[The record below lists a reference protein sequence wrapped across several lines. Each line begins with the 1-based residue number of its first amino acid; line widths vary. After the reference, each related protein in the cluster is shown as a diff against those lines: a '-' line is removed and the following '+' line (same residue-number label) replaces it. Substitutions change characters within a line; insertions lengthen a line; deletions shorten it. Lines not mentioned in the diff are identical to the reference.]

1 MGSTSSK
8 KSLSREQLRKER
20 VYYRKRELRF
30 RLYTFLCGI
39 VGIIGFLLILGMVGS
54 VEQNFLSI
62 AQTVGAVL
70 VGFFLLFLAVLGID
84 GAENIRK
91 EASLRVRYLNTLKNI
106 K

>member
-1 MGSTSSK
+1 MESTSSK
-8 KSLSREQLRKER
+8 KSLSREEIRKER
-20 VYYRKRELRF
+20 IYYRKRERRF
-30 RLYTFLCGI
+30 RLFTFLCGI

-62 AQTVGAVL
+62 TQTVGAVL

-91 EASLRVRYLNTLKNI
+91 EASLRVRYLNAMKNI

>member
-1 MGSTSSK
+1 MESTSSK
-8 KSLSREQLRKER
+8 KSLSREEIRKER
-20 VYYRKRELRF
+20 IYYRKRERRF
-30 RLYTFLCGI
+30 RLFTFLYGI

-62 AQTVGAVL
+62 TQTVGAVL

-91 EASLRVRYLNTLKNI
+91 EASLRVRYLTAMKNI

>member
-62 AQTVGAVL
+62 AETIGVVL

-91 EASLRVRYLNTLKNI
+91 EASLRVRCLTALKHT